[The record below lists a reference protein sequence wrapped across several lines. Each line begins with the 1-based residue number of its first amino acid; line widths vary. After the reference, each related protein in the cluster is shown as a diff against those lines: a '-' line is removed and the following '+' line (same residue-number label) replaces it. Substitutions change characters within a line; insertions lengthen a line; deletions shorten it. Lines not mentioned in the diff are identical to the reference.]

1 MGLFSQRQMDDILS
15 IAKKSK
21 APTTVK
27 KPKVRGKGITAELQ
41 RISDVVTEYFKDSQA
56 RLITTQEE
64 LHDYITNMIAAGIG
78 AIDTETTGL
87 DRVRDTIVG
96 FSLYYPG
103 DVEVYIP
110 CNHIIPIFE
119 EPYSHQVSYE
129 QAQVELQRL
138 VEAKTK
144 LVFANADFDLGMIFK
159 DFHVDL
165 LPCFFYD
172 VILAWRCLKE
182 DERDN
187 ALKVLYN
194 KYVLRGKGDPKK
206 FSDFFSPTLF
216 PYCKPEV
223 AKLYAANDAKITYE
237 LFIWQRPYVTKNHP
251 KCKKKHFEAIS
262 DLVWNVEFPMVAV
275 AQRMHRRGMYIEKE
289 VATMLRRK
297 YHRLL
302 EEAKQKLVDLVQ
314 ECLDD
319 TRYHART
326 KRPFSSAYDFNPN
339 STPHVKWLCYDF
351 LGLDGG
357 KKDATGKEIL
367 STFGLPVTNQILYVR
382 SLVTLIG
389 TFVDKMPDTVASDE
403 KLHCTFKVIGAD
415 CVTGD
420 TLIPTSNGYHYM
432 RNLCISSEDNVG
444 VHRNYE
450 TPVTIVNKDQ
460 VSEDAVSCIC
470 FKDVKTIKLNL
481 AYGLSIEGTPNHP
494 VIVSQYTLDDFY
506 RNKSNKM
513 YRTILDNKH
522 FKTLDTIKV
531 GDLLEIPCNF
541 DCGGS
546 YQKTGLHLVDYR
558 NITGADPK
566 VPEYYDE
573 AFAEWL
579 GMYHADG
586 TCMYKSGTY
595 RIALHNCNTD
605 VISRFS
611 YLTKHIFNVTPTLY
625 VPRNRKNQASSYIC
639 CMGLSD
645 MDRILKKGANQ
656 KKIPDAIYHSPRSV
670 INAYI
675 KGMTLDSSVSVS
687 SKPNMHLSFEL
698 TVTND
703 DDVRL
708 IQQHLLSQGILSSIV
723 RHNYRKD
730 GSVLCRLKFSADH
743 YTRFVETIGFI
754 ETDKIHYGC
763 RNKKNPYAKIRYG
776 NSFVVRVKSI
786 EYKTNDV
793 YDFHVPG
800 THSFISNGVI
810 SHNTGRMSS
819 ADPNLQNVPSKQA
832 DIRHMFRAMP
842 GNVLMSSDYSL
853 WKLAVVKPH

>member
-41 RISDVVTEYFKDSQA
+41 RISDEVIAYFKDSQA

-144 LVFANADFDLGMIFK
+144 LIFANADFDLGMIFK

-237 LFIWQRPYVTKNHP
+237 LFIWQRPYVTKNNP

-302 EEAKQKLVDLVQ
+302 DEAKQKLVDLVQ

-357 KKDATGKEIL
+357 KKNATDKDVL
-367 STFGLPVTNQILYVR
+367 STFGIPVTDQILYVR

-403 KLHCTFKVIGAD
+403 KLHCTFKTIGA
-415 CVTGD
+415 
-420 TLIPTSNGYHYM
+420 S
-432 RNLCISSEDNVG
+432 
-444 VHRNYE
+444 
-450 TPVTIVNKDQ
+450 
-460 VSEDAVSCIC
+460 
-470 FKDVKTIKLNL
+470 
-481 AYGLSIEGTPNHP
+481 
-494 VIVSQYTLDDFY
+494 
-506 RNKSNKM
+506 
-513 YRTILDNKH
+513 
-522 FKTLDTIKV
+522 
-531 GDLLEIPCNF
+531 
-541 DCGGS
+541 
-546 YQKTGLHLVDYR
+546 
-558 NITGADPK
+558 
-566 VPEYYDE
+566 
-573 AFAEWL
+573 
-579 GMYHADG
+579 
-586 TCMYKSGTY
+586 
-595 RIALHNCNTD
+595 
-605 VISRFS
+605 
-611 YLTKHIFNVTPTLY
+611 
-625 VPRNRKNQASSYIC
+625 
-639 CMGLSD
+639 
-645 MDRILKKGANQ
+645 
-656 KKIPDAIYHSPRSV
+656 
-670 INAYI
+670 
-675 KGMTLDSSVSVS
+675 
-687 SKPNMHLSFEL
+687 
-698 TVTND
+698 
-703 DDVRL
+703 
-708 IQQHLLSQGILSSIV
+708 
-723 RHNYRKD
+723 
-730 GSVLCRLKFSADH
+730 
-743 YTRFVETIGFI
+743 
-754 ETDKIHYGC
+754 
-763 RNKKNPYAKIRYG
+763 
-776 NSFVVRVKSI
+776 
-786 EYKTNDV
+786 
-793 YDFHVPG
+793 
-800 THSFISNGVI
+800 
-810 SHNTGRMSS
+810 TGRMSS